1 MYKESIYGII
11 RLSDN
16 ASIPRD
22 ETNSDYAKYL
32 TWLSEGNVPETG
44 GEKSPYEVMRDVE
57 ARLWRNNELMR
68 ADVMLNRIQDGE
80 TSLGTQKAWRA
91 YRVEL
96 RNWPET
102 ELFPTE
108 KPVAPEVK

>member
-1 MYKESIYGII
+1 MYKESVYGVI

-22 ETNSDYAKYL
+22 ETNTDYADYL
-32 TWLSEGNVPETG
+32 MWLSEGNTPKCG
-44 GEKSPYEVMRDVE
+44 NEKSADEIMVDFE
-57 ARLWRNNELMR
+57 ARLWRNNELTR
-68 ADVMLNRIQDGE
+68 ADVVLNRIQDGE
-80 TSLGTQKAWRA
+80 TGLGTQKAWRA

-102 ELFPTE
+102 ELFPME
-108 KPVAPEVK
+108 KPVAPDAK